1 MSELPEIRDSS
12 EMPAPTPTSE
22 LDETL
27 KGVADETNRLLK
39 RIIMVMALVMAVM
52 GIALVAVI
60 VVAVILVRNAVTEKS
75 RVDSYLSGQC
85 PFFYPVAVLPVP
97 ANTSKLG
104 VDLVEGARTALARQ
118 ACPEKVPPPSSEL
131 MILGRKYDIPI
142 TY

>member
-1 MSELPEIRDSS
+1 MVEQPD
-12 EMPAPTPTSE
+12 PPTPTPTSE

-27 KGVADETNRLLK
+27 KGVTDEATKLLR
-39 RIIMVMALVMAVM
+39 RIITVMGIVIAVM
-52 GIALVAVI
+52 GVALVAVI
-60 VVAVILVRNAVTEKS
+60 VVAGILVRNAVTEKS

-97 ANTSKLG
+97 PTTSKLG

-118 ACPEKVPPPSSEL
+118 ACPEKIPPPSEEL
-131 MILGRKYDIPI
+131 LLLGRKYSIPI

>member
-1 MSELPEIRDSS
+1 MADQPD
-12 EMPAPTPTSE
+12 PPTPTPTSE

-27 KGVADETNRLLK
+27 KGVADETNRLL
-39 RIIMVMALVMAVM
+39 RRVIMVMGVAL
-52 GIALVAVI
+52 IAVI
-60 VVAVILVRNAVTEKS
+60 VVAVILVRGALTEKS

-118 ACPEKVPPPSSEL
+118 ACPEKVPPPSAAL
-131 MILGRKYDIPI
+131 LQLGRKYGIPI
-142 TY
+142 SY